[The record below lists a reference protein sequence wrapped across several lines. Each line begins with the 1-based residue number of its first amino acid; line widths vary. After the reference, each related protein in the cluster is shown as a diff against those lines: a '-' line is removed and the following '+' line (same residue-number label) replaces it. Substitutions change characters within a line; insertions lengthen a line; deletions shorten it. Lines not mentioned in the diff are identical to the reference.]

1 MNVNIYNIFI
11 SMVNL
16 VFLKEECLYLNIR
29 DFGCFLENYRK
40 SVLGLL
46 DMTG

>member
-11 SMVNL
+11 SMANL
-16 VFLKEECLYLNIR
+16 VSLKEECLYLNTR

-40 SVLGLL
+40 SVSGLS